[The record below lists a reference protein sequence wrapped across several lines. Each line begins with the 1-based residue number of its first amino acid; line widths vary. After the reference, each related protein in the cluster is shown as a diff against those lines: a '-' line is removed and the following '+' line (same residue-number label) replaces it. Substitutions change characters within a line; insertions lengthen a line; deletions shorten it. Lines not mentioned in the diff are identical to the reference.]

1 MNTRTIESL
10 EDAVEYFL
18 PDAVTKER
26 REKATVQRRKEI
38 AEETAEAK
46 RKKDIADM
54 ELVQIP
60 GGVAWV
66 TAYQLREIL
75 QIRSEDKERAKLE
88 RHTYTNGVAG
98 HGDYGIVHDP
108 CPVHLTKHEQ
118 RTAGLWQEGIEW
130 R

>member
-1 MNTRTIESL
+1 MNKLTIESL

-18 PDAVTKER
+18 PDAVTRER
-26 REKATVQRRKEI
+26 REKATVRRHEEI
-38 AEETAEAK
+38 AEAEAEAR
-46 RKKDIADM
+46 RKKELADM

-60 GGVAWV
+60 GGVGWV

-98 HGDYGIVHDP
+98 HGDYGIVQEP
-108 CPVHLTKHEQ
+108 CPVHLTKYDKPE
-118 RTAGLWQEGIEW
+118 LWQEGIEW